1 MSPSLERDLK
11 AVGTSTSAEDGNGP
25 SGVID
30 TESTEPITVHE
41 TPTSA
46 VARMLELAGVTADR
60 LVIDAE
66 AEAQSLVSA
75 AQAKADAILET
86 SRNEA
91 NRVAAELARTKEKQS
106 AALDRERATA
116 LAELAEEKASLEAQI
131 VALREMDGQH
141 RNRMRHLLTQQLS
154 QLDAPLPQSPA
165 G

>member
-1 MSPSLERDLK
+1 MSPSFERDLR
-11 AVGTSTSAEDGNGP
+11 AVGTSPSAEDGSGA
-25 SGVID
+25 SGVAN
-30 TESTEPITVHE
+30 TESTEPIAVHE
-41 TPTSA
+41 SPTSA

-75 AQAKADAILET
+75 AQAKADSILEA

-91 NRVAAELARTKEKQS
+91 NRVAAELARTKEEQAS
-106 AALDRERATA
+106 ALDRERATA

-131 VALREMDGQH
+131 VALRDMDGQH
-141 RNRMRHLLTQQLS
+141 RSRMRHLLTEQLS
-154 QLDAPLPQSPA
+154 KLDAPPPEPPT